1 MSEVWRSWEQAARVY
16 IEKGQRQPRHEKK
29 KPAVISPND
38 SSSHEKPLI
47 SLSARAI
54 KVTLVVD
61 PQRLVGVV
69 VPNGVARVP
78 FAVAVAGNRVI
89 RGQFNAKSARRAIAM
104 LAEHGI
110 DNVAVIIQGKLVGNE
125 IEEAGIA
132 VNVKA
137 AEPASER
144 RD

>member
-1 MSEVWRSWEQAARVY
+1 MNEIWRSWEQAARVY
-16 IEKGQRQPRHEKK
+16 IEKGQRQPHREKK
-29 KPAVISPND
+29 KPAAIGPND
-38 SSSHEKPLI
+38 SSSHGKPLI
-47 SLSARAI
+47 SLSAKAI

-61 PQRLVGVV
+61 PQGLVGVV
-69 VPNGVARVP
+69 VPNGIARVP
-78 FAVAVAGNRVI
+78 FAVTVAGNRVV

-132 VNVKA
+132 VNVNVDRVDRGP
-137 AEPASER
+137 EP
-144 RD
+144 